1 MLIAAVTAGDGVL
14 AGDLLQW
21 VQQKQGEIKALVP
34 GLLWLAAVFFALG
47 AWVVARSWKKAMV
60 AGIGGAIVI
69 AVVNQLTALSGKV
82 ETEIEGAPASP
93 PPAVVAVVSDTG
105 PGFPT

>member
-1 MLIAAVTAGDGVL
+1 MMIAAATGGDGVL
-14 AGDLLQW
+14 AGDLIQW
-21 VQQKQGEIKALVP
+21 VDQKQGEIKGLVP
-34 GLLWLAAVFFALG
+34 GLLWLAAVFFALV

-82 ETEIEGAPASP
+82 ETEIDGAPE
-93 PPAVVAVVSDTG
+93 PPAVVVVVPGG
-105 PGFPT
+105 PGTPT